1 MIPCKSKMKKQ
12 EIDKIV
18 LHMCHVRPFSD
29 KLICDSTYTRADG
42 APIVV
47 GHCTHLKQNMQKSS

>member
-1 MIPCKSKMKKQ
+1 MC
-12 EIDKIV
+12 IV
-18 LHMCHVRPFSD
+18 FSTYACPFLNE
-29 KLICDSTYTRADG
+29 LIYDSTYTWAGG

>member
-1 MIPCKSKMKKQ
+1 MYISY
-12 EIDKIV
+12 I
-18 LHMCHVRPFSD
+18 RTPFSD
-29 KLICDSTYTRADG
+29 ELICDSIYTGADG